1 MGGGVKLYSYLT
13 KKREEIDGCKKEKGN
28 TVVSLFID
36 EFYFHLFEDVEYPSL
51 HSAEDQ
57 SFTLHPF
64 AFLSFH
70 VHQCALEF
78 ILHDSLVSLP
88 LFSPSFSILPFP
100 SLPSSFLHHPSFPF
114 FQNSSISFLSFIF
127 YPLPPPLP
135 SFSPSL
141 IHFHCLS
148 PLYFLTR
155 RNKNREQR
163 SRRRRKK
170 GRRRGRRRRMGIESR
185 NKGSESKRIRKAAK
199 KRRRKKGR
207 GKGGRERR
215 RRRRRRGRKGRE
227 RDRIYIY
234 QTNRGFRAAE
244 GK

>member
-100 SLPSSFLHHPSFPF
+100 SLPSSFSYPLFEPPILCSPPPPSPPSFVCP
-114 FQNSSISFLSFIF
+114 SLSFTILLSLSSRILLSHSS
-127 YPLPPPLP
+127 PLFSILFPLP
-135 SFSPSL
+135 SPLSHLPLFTF
-141 IHFHCLS
+141 IAS
-148 PLYFLTR
+148 PLYIF
-155 RNKNREQR
+155 
-163 SRRRRKK
+163 
-170 GRRRGRRRRMGIESR
+170 
-185 NKGSESKRIRKAAK
+185 
-199 KRRRKKGR
+199 
-207 GKGGRERR
+207 
-215 RRRRRRGRKGRE
+215 
-227 RDRIYIY
+227 
-234 QTNRGFRAAE
+234 
-244 GK
+244 